1 MATAVITGA
10 SRGIGLALTQQLLER
25 GDTVIAGV
33 RNPHRADD
41 LHGLAQAHADQ
52 LEIIRLDV
60 TDDDDIARCKAHL
73 DDRKLDLLI
82 HNAGIFGVRADTF
95 GACDEAGW
103 IDALR
108 TNCIAPRKITEALF
122 ENLKAAEAPRLAF
135 ITSKMGSMGDNQ
147 SGGAY
152 VYRSSKAALNAVAVS
167 LAQDLAPAGIM
178 TLILHPGWVRTNM
191 GGPNGEIDTETSARR
206 LLEHIDMAT
215 EADCGRFIDIDG
227 TTIPW

>member
-25 GDTVIAGV
+25 GDSVIAGV
-33 RNPHRADD
+33 RNPHRAEA
-41 LHGLAQAHADQ
+41 LQALAKEYPDR
-52 LEIIRLDV
+52 LEIIRLEV
-60 TDDDDIARCKAHL
+60 TDDDDIQRCREHL
-73 DDRKLDLLI
+73 QNRPVDLLI
-82 HNAGIFGVRADTF
+82 NNAGTYGVRDDRF

-103 IDALR
+103 IEAIR

-122 ENLKAAEAPRLAF
+122 ENLKAAPDAKLVF
-135 ITSKMGSMGDNQ
+135 ITSKMGSMGDNG

-178 TLILHPGWVRTNM
+178 TLILHPGWVRTDM
-191 GGPNGEIDTETSARR
+191 GGPHGEIDTQTSARQM
-206 LLEHIDMAT
+206 LGHIDNAT
-215 EADCGRFIDIDG
+215 EADRGRFIDIDG